1 MTQFAVDDTMGLVYD
16 RTGSKL
22 RKATPM
28 KTVRLV
34 LYTLLAALLG
44 FANVGAS
51 QTPPK
56 QGDSVKSQI
65 RALGTDRL
73 VEVRLSSGPRLRGWI
88 GAISE
93 SGFELRL
100 GKEKLERQSLG
111 FDQIRS
117 IKPVD
122 VLKPSHTARNILIGV
137 GITIGVLLGLAAAF
151 APD

>member
-1 MTQFAVDDTMGLVYD
+1 
-16 RTGSKL
+16 
-22 RKATPM
+22 M
-28 KTVRLV
+28 KTVRVV
-34 LYTLLAALLG
+34 LYILLVALLG

-56 QGDSVKSQI
+56 QGDTVKSQI
-65 RALGTDRL
+65 QALGTDRL

-93 SGFELRL
+93 SSFEFRL
-100 GKEKLERQSLG
+100 GKEKLELRSLG

-117 IKPVD
+117 VKPVD
-122 VLKPSHTARNILIGV
+122 VLNPSHTARNILIGV
-137 GITIGVLLGLAAAF
+137 GITVGVLVGLAVAF